1 MRDTV
6 EAQQQRGKRMERSKT
21 WLTMDG
27 MIGLEVGRDDVYLHL
42 VIDNGWP
49 FPSAPIKVPRK
60 ECRLLEHGEQP
71 QDMSDL
77 GEAPF

>member
-1 MRDTV
+1 
-6 EAQQQRGKRMERSKT
+6 MERSKT

-42 VIDNGWP
+42 VIDTGWP
-49 FPSAPIKVPRK
+49 FPSAPVMVPRK
-60 ECRLLEHGEQP
+60 ECRLLDGEQP
-71 QDMSDL
+71 DDLSDL

>member
-1 MRDTV
+1 
-6 EAQQQRGKRMERSKT
+6 MERSKT

-42 VIDNGWP
+42 VIDTGWP

-60 ECRLLEHGEQP
+60 ECRLLERGEQT
-71 QDMSDL
+71 DDLSDL